1 METNN
6 GSVRPQKIFEK
17 VSLTTIITHINE
29 GVTGVNDLENIII
42 TSEDKPGIFIKYITF
57 DITDLLTNGLLD
69 ADIKNKISGAEV
81 EFNDFVVF
89 TIEPEEK
96 VLLNMS
102 LFEYIFAH
110 KDDTFLL
117 NPIWDLIDIK
127 SDNLTEINIENNL
140 DTINDNQNNNEIKK

>member
-1 METNN
+1 
-6 GSVRPQKIFEK
+6 
-17 VSLTTIITHINE
+17 
-29 GVTGVNDLENIII
+29 II

-69 ADIKNKISGAEV
+69 ADIKNKISGAEI

-110 KDDTFLL
+110 KDDNFLS
-117 NPIWDLIDIK
+117 NPIWDLIDKK

-140 DTINDNQNNNEIKK
+140 NTINDNQNNNN

>member
-1 METNN
+1 MEKNN
-6 GSVRPQKIFEK
+6 TDNVRPQKIFEK
-17 VSLTTIITHINE
+17 VSLTAIITHINE

-69 ADIKNKISGAEV
+69 ADIKNKISGAEI

-110 KDDTFLL
+110 KDDNFLS
-117 NPIWDLIDIK
+117 NPIWDLIDKK

-140 DTINDNQNNNEIKK
+140 NTINDNQNNNN